1 MSTAP
6 AFTVEQR
13 DAIER
18 RRGPLAL
25 AANAGSGKTS
35 VLVER
40 YVLAVTQDGVAPGRI
55 LAITFTDRAAGEL
68 RERVRRR
75 LVAAGEREA
84 ARESSGAFIS
94 TFHGFCA
101 RLLRSHAVL
110 AGLTPDFSV
119 LGDTQAEGLRAQAF
133 DRAVDVWLDQP
144 EALDLAAVF
153 SVAGLR
159 GAVESVYDELRS
171 RGQRSPA
178 LGVPVARHDRAAAA
192 AALAAAAIVALV
204 ELAGAPS
211 GVTIDRALDRLGR
224 CAALA
229 GDQRAATVAAVAEVA
244 LGNGSRALGSA
255 ACGAY
260 EAARLAFEEACA
272 DELGAAAVGL
282 LDGLLGSFA
291 GGYDALKRAAG
302 AVDYDDLELEAG
314 ALLAG
319 HEEIAALW
327 SERFELL
334 MVDELQDTNARQM
347 ALLHALDRGNLF
359 TVGDEFQ
366 SIYGFRHAD
375 VGLFRERRAELARAG
390 AASVLS
396 TNFRSR
402 RPLLDAVNGVFG
414 PRFGGPFV
422 PLVAGREGEAGR
434 VGSAPAVELLL
445 ADLDGWEEHEQRLG
459 VELAPAP
466 LWRRAEARLL
476 ARRIERLIGAGEARP
491 EDIVVLFRAGGAIG
505 TYEAALADLG
515 LATLATAGGGFFA
528 RPEVIDLVA
537 YLRALVNPLDEL
549 ALYGVLASP
558 LCGCSSDALV
568 ALALRSREL
577 GAGVWDVLAAEPFDA
592 RAALFAERFA
602 RARRAAADRGLGE
615 IVAAAVAENGYD
627 RHLCTLHSPERR
639 MANVR
644 KLERLSRE
652 FELREGR
659 DLRRFAQAL
668 ELGRVGSMRETE
680 APPAAEGT
688 GAIALMT
695 IHSAKGLEFPVVCLA
710 DLGHQLPDSHSP
722 ALLVDGGRI
731 GLRLPTLERR
741 SIDTLDYR
749 QLLAQRVSAAAAEE
763 QRVIYVAMTRA
774 RERLILSG
782 AARFAKW
789 PAESATAMAWV
800 GPALVPGLA
809 ALAGA
814 GGAPAEVAG
823 AGDVAVALT
832 LCTAELAPALL
843 WPEQIESAQVEGPA
857 LLLPPSAPD
866 PPPGAPA
873 LVRAAAPPATILSY
887 TAIADYERCGYR
899 YHLQR
904 VIGMPDVEAAGA
916 AGEGAA
922 ARGVVVHALLERL
935 DFAAPRTPSE
945 QEVSDAA
952 SLAGVALDPREDL
965 GALAALAGAFARS
978 PLCGRLAAALE
989 VRREEAFA
997 FVLAGAELLRGFL
1010 DVAASEHD
1018 GALLIV
1024 DYKSDRLAGESG
1036 LAAHVERHYSLQRLV
1051 YALAGIASGAPAVE
1065 VAHCFLRHPEVVLAT
1080 RYGASDRERLQ
1091 ADLAARLG
1099 SLRAGRFEVSGDPNR
1114 ERCGSC
1120 PGRARLCSH
1129 DEAMTLR
1136 EPSVGL
1142 D

>member
-1 MSTAP
+1 MSPPA
-6 AFTVEQR
+6 AFTAEQL

-40 YVLAVTQDGVAPGRI
+40 YVLAVTQDGISPGRI

-84 ARESSGAFIS
+84 ARESAGAFIS

-101 RLLRSHAVL
+101 RLLRTHAVL
-110 AGLTPDFSV
+110 AGLTPDFTV
-119 LGDTQAEGLRAQAF
+119 LGDTQADGLRAQAF
-133 DRAVDVWLDQP
+133 DRAVSAWLDQG
-144 EALDLAAVF
+144 EALELAAAF

-159 GAVESVYDELRS
+159 VAVESVHDELRS
-171 RGQRSPA
+171 RGERTPVLPLPA
-178 LGVPVARHDRAAAA
+178 ARHDRAGAG
-192 AALAAAAIVALV
+192 AALAGACIAVQAELAAA
-204 ELAGAPS
+204 PS
-211 GVTIDRALDRLGR
+211 ATTIDRALGRLER
-224 CAALA
+224 CAALV
-229 GDQRAATVAAVAEVA
+229 GGELEATVAAVEEIA
-244 LGNGSRALGSA
+244 LGNGSRALASA
-255 ACGAY
+255 ACEAY
-260 EAARLAFEEACA
+260 EAARLAFEQACA
-272 DELGAAAVGL
+272 DQLGVAAVAL
-282 LDGLLGSFA
+282 LDGLMRSFA
-291 GGYDALKRAAG
+291 AAYQGLKQAAG
-302 AVDYDDLELEAG
+302 ALDYDDLELEAG

-327 SERFELL
+327 SARFELL

-347 ALLHALDRGNLF
+347 ALLGTLDRGNLF

-375 VGLFRERRAELARAG
+375 VGLFRERRARLARTG

-396 TNFRSR
+396 ANFRSR
-402 RPLLDAVNGVFG
+402 RPLLDAVNAVFG
-414 PRFGGPFV
+414 PRFGEPFV
-422 PLVAGREGEAGR
+422 ALVAGREGDDGR
-434 VGSAPAVELLL
+434 EQRSGPAIELLV
-445 ADLDGWEEHEQRLG
+445 ADLDGWERHEHQLG

-476 ARRIERLIGAGEARP
+476 ARRIARMVAAGEARP
-491 EDIVVLFRAGGAIG
+491 EEIVVLFRAGGAIG

-537 YLRALVNPLDEL
+537 YLRALVNPLDEP

-558 LCGCSSDALV
+558 LCGCSSDTLV
-568 ALALRSREL
+568 ALALRARER
-577 GAGVWDVLAAEPFDA
+577 ACGVWDVLADEPPDP
-592 RAALFAERFA
+592 RTAAFAERFEH
-602 RARRAAADRGLGE
+602 ARRSAVDRGLGE
-615 IVAAAVAENGYD
+615 TVAAAVADNGYD
-627 RHLCTLHSPERR
+627 RHLCTLHAPERR

-644 KLERLSRE
+644 KLERLARE

-668 ELGRVGSMRETE
+668 ELGRVGSLRETE

-710 DLGHQLPDSHSP
+710 DLGHQLPDSNSP

-741 SIDTLDYR
+741 SIETLDYR
-749 QLLAQRVSAAAAEE
+749 ELLAERLAASAAEE

-782 AARFAKW
+782 AARFSKW
-789 PAESATAMAWV
+789 PSPTSTAMAWL

-809 ALAGA
+809 ALAEA
-814 GGAPAEVAG
+814 GGSVTEVLG
-823 AGDVAVALT
+823 AGDVPVALT
-832 LCTAELAPALL
+832 LATAELAPELL
-843 WPEQIESAQVEGPA
+843 WPAEPA
-857 LLLPPSAPD
+857 ADVVQP
-866 PPPGAPA
+866 APA
-873 LVRAAAPPATILSY
+873 RPGDQPPAVVVGAARAIVPAATTLSY
-887 TAIADYERCGYR
+887 TAIADYERCAYR

-904 VIGMPDVEAAGA
+904 LIGMPDVDGAGA

-922 ARGVVVHALLERL
+922 GRGTVVHGLLERL
-935 DFAAPRTPSE
+935 DFAAPLTPSE
-945 QEVSDAA
+945 EEVTQAA
-952 SLAGVALDPREDL
+952 VLAGVKLDPREDL
-965 GALAALAGAFARS
+965 AALAQLAGAFTRS
-978 PLCGRLAAALE
+978 PLCRRLAGAREL
-989 VRREEAFA
+989 RREEPFA

-1018 GALLIV
+1018 GCLLIV
-1024 DYKSDRLAGESG
+1024 DFKSDRVAGESG
-1036 LAAHVERHYSLQRLV
+1036 LVEHLERDYSLQRLV
-1051 YALAGIASGAPAVE
+1051 YALAGLASGAPVVE
-1065 VAHCFLRHPEVVLAT
+1065 VAHCFLRHPEVLLAT
-1080 RYGASDRERLQ
+1080 RYEASERERL
-1091 ADLAARLG
+1091 AAELGARLAP
-1099 SLRAGRFEVSGDPNR
+1099 LRAGRFEVSPDPNR

-1136 EPSVGL
+1136 EPSAGV